1 MRKEEQAVKE
11 SLNKR
16 EIDYKDYNDKLLD
29 ISRRRTEKERELE
42 DNPFKAGFLD
52 SAVGA
57 FSAIHMKQV
66 EVLNKMQEEYDLAN
80 EHYLKAKEEANNKEI
95 KYKQILLENIAELDN
110 IESERKIALAEA
122 TAEQIFEIEMRYD
135 AMRRDKINE
144 HIGLE
149 QEANTARIIANKEM
163 NDAMILA
170 QEKSSNLM
178 SQSLSAGVS
187 AMISS
192 FAQLKKE
199 GASTQKALLVSM
211 LAGLKASIPI
221 YVAQI
226 IGKSLGEFTLAGI
239 AVSAGLTAILYAA
252 LGAAESAVS
261 SANFFK
267 GGLVKAKNSSEY
279 GVDKMIK
286 EEVPN
291 ELE

>member
-1 MRKEEQAVKE
+1 
-11 SLNKR
+11 
-16 EIDYKDYNDKLLD
+16 
-29 ISRRRTEKERELE
+29 
-42 DNPFKAGFLD
+42 
-52 SAVGA
+52 
-57 FSAIHMKQV
+57 
-66 EVLNKMQEEYDLAN
+66 
-80 EHYLKAKEEANNKEI
+80 
-95 KYKQILLENIAELDN
+95 
-110 IESERKIALAEA
+110 
-122 TAEQIFEIEMRYD
+122 MRYD

-178 SQSLSAGVS
+178 SQSLSAGVG

-226 IGKSLGEFTLAGI
+226 VGKSLGEFTLAGI

-279 GVDKMIK
+279 GVDKIK
-286 EEVPN
+286 ANLTHLEFVMNAKAVSVGKNREALEWSNKHNRPLEEYYKNDLATQTKYKVIEADKRLTKMLIN
-291 ELE
+291 EMRISNQRTAEMQMEVIKTTKELNTINAHLEEIEASAYRLETADFHKNINIDANVHGNENAFIKKIDFEYKATRRV